1 MAQIPRRVFFLI
13 YDQVEILDF
22 AGAYDVF
29 TIANIASGDRAFEL
43 HTVSPAKGSIG
54 PMRHPAQPVRGL
66 HLEATHTIDA
76 WSDQPIDMLVIPGGP
91 PDLMLQFKQRYPAA
105 IDWIAGQRP
114 KVKILA
120 TVCVGALIAAQADV
134 FDGLKATTHGANIGD
149 LEKLTQGRGTV
160 VVSGLRF
167 VDDGQAPNVISS
179 AGVTA
184 GIDMA
189 FHVVGK
195 LLGASAGEPRGLW
208 STISY
213 SRETVADLH
222 LGLRHMV

>member
-1 MAQIPRRVFFLI
+1 MAQTPRKVFFLI
-13 YDQVEILDF
+13 YDQVEILDL

-29 TIANIASGDRAFEL
+29 SIANIASGDMAFEL
-43 HTVSPAKGSIG
+43 HTVSPTEGSIG
-54 PMRHPAQPVRGL
+54 PMRHPAQPDRGL
-66 HLEATHTIDA
+66 HLKATHTIDA

-91 PDLMLQFKQRYPAA
+91 PDLMFRFKKEYPAA

-120 TVCVGALIAAQADV
+120 TVCVGALIAAQANV
-134 FDGLKATTHGANIGD
+134 FDNLKATTHGANIDD
-149 LEKLTQGRGTV
+149 LKKLTQGRTD
-160 VVSGLRF
+160 VVSGVRF

-195 LLGASAGEPRGLW
+195 LLGEGIRRRTAGIMEYRL
-208 STISY
+208 I
-213 SRETVADLH
+213 
-222 LGLRHMV
+222 

>member
-1 MAQIPRRVFFLI
+1 MAQTPRRVFFLI
-13 YDQVEILDF
+13 YDQVEILDL

-43 HTVSPAKGSIG
+43 HTVSPTKAAIG
-54 PMRHPAQPVRGL
+54 PMRHPAQPDRGL

-91 PDLMLQFKQRYPAA
+91 PDLMLQFKQRYPAV

-149 LEKLTQGRGTV
+149 LEKLTQGRGTD
-160 VVSGLRF
+160 VVSGVRF

-195 LLGASAGEPRGLW
+195 LLGEGVRRRTAGIMEYNL
-208 STISY
+208 
-213 SRETVADLH
+213 V
-222 LGLRHMV
+222 

>member
-1 MAQIPRRVFFLI
+1 MAQTPRRVFFLI
-13 YDQVEILDF
+13 YDQVEILDL

-29 TIANIASGDRAFEL
+29 TIANIASGGRAFEL
-43 HTVSPAKGSIG
+43 HTISPAAGSIG
-54 PMRHPAQPVRGL
+54 PMR
-66 HLEATHTIDA
+66 
-76 WSDQPIDMLVIPGGP
+76 QPIDMLVIPGGP
-91 PDLMLQFKQRYPAA
+91 PDLMLQFKQRYPAV

-149 LEKLTQGRGTV
+149 LEKLTQGRGTD
-160 VVSGLRF
+160 VVSGVRF

-195 LLGASAGEPRGLW
+195 LLGDGIRRRTAGIMEYNL
-208 STISY
+208 
-213 SRETVADLH
+213 V
-222 LGLRHMV
+222 